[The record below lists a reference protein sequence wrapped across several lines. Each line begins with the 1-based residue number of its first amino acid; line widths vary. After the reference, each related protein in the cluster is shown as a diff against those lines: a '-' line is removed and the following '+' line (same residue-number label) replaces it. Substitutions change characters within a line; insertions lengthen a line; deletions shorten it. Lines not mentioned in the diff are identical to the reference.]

1 MPANRMRR
9 AAERTLRRHAAE
21 RPAAHPGA
29 PGPPALIGPDGARVD
44 PAALLDRRGER
55 LWLLTA
61 PGATG
66 PGPLPWL
73 HEAAW
78 RRAAADP
85 RDAQRPV
92 LLNLAGLAAD
102 GPVTADELLRAVTGE
117 ATDHGYLLLL
127 DGLDTAG
134 GAVRAAVAG
143 VVGPLTRLAPAST
156 IVTLSHAEPVPGF
169 HIPAVVLPEQLPA
182 VDDAAGSAAVA
193 PVGEA
198 AWDALAGRL
207 RTQRP
212 WPAGLLAAAVAAC
225 TGAAQE
231 LRWRIIDDLAALG
244 DRRLLFR
251 AALVAGVCDDDGVRR
266 AARGEIEVLAGTVT
280 AARDATWVS
289 RLLSALDVLDGG
301 AHGQDEAG
309 GDAEAPSGD
318 AVLLRMAATGRAGAA
333 PLTLLA
339 RRDPAA
345 AIAAAERTA
354 DPLDLDAVARAAD
367 DPEVVRAVLRRRAVY
382 PPWETAL
389 AYRAQLQP
397 GVARALLAEPD
408 GEAGGLSAGRWQGFR
423 MTRGSAYGRLL
434 DDVLARPW
442 AWPPH
447 TAPLLFTLSG
457 VRPPDTEA
465 PIVVAA
471 LPRAAGGAVF
481 AALVVLAFGRLAD
494 DHVTAPAATAAVL
507 AGLAVAGTSIALRL
521 RRWRAALAGPFAATS
536 AAAADGPGDAAA
548 WPLRR
553 EYVLAA
559 LLGFGR
565 RIDAVRTGQH
575 LLGDTLRR
583 ACARAGVPE
592 VEITHLLRLLAAR
605 HALGGRKASPVVPE
619 QAFRLDAHE
628 PTI

>member
-9 AAERTLRRHAAE
+9 AAERALRRHAVE
-21 RPAAHPGA
+21 RPPAPPGA
-29 PGPPALIGPDGARVD
+29 PGPPALIAPDGARVD
-44 PAALLDRRGER
+44 PATLLDRRGEH

-61 PGATG
+61 PGTAG

-85 RDAQRPV
+85 QDAQRPV

-102 GPVTADELLRAVTGE
+102 GPVTPDELLRAVSGE
-117 ATDHGYLLLL
+117 ATDGGYLLLV

-143 VVGPLTRLAPAST
+143 VIGPLTRLAPAST
-156 IVTLSHAEPVPGF
+156 VITLSHAEPVPGF
-169 HIPAVVLPEQLPA
+169 HIPAVVLPEPSPGPTA
-182 VDDAAGSAAVA
+182 DGADAADHAPAA

-212 WPAGLLAAAVAAC
+212 WPAGLMAAVVAAC
-225 TGAAQE
+225 TGAGEE

-266 AARGEIEVLAGTVT
+266 AARGEIEVLAGTVVG
-280 AARDATWVS
+280 ARDATWVS
-289 RLLSALDVLDGG
+289 RLLSVLDVLDGG
-301 AHGQDEAG
+301 AHRDDAAG
-309 GDAEAPSGD
+309 GDAEAPSGT
-318 AVLLRMAATGRAGAA
+318 AVLLRMASTGRPGAA
-333 PLTLLA
+333 PLTILA

-345 AIAAAERTA
+345 AIAAAEQTA
-354 DPLDLDAVARAAD
+354 DPHVLDAVARAAD
-367 DPEVVRAVLRRRAVY
+367 DPEVLRAVLRRREVY

-397 GVARALLAEPD
+397 AVARALLAEP
-408 GEAGGLSAGRWQGFR
+408 GAEAGALTAGRWQGFR

-457 VRPPDTEA
+457 VRPPDTQA
-465 PIVVAA
+465 PVLLAA

-481 AALVVLAFGRLAD
+481 AALAVLAGGRLAD
-494 DHVTAPAATAAVL
+494 DHVTAPVATAALL
-507 AGLAVAGTSIALRL
+507 AGLTVAGASLALRL
-521 RRWRAALAGPFAATS
+521 RQWRDALAAPDAGP
-536 AAAADGPGDAAA
+536 DAAPA
-548 WPLRR
+548 PLRR
-553 EYVLAA
+553 EHVLAA

-565 RIDAVRTGQH
+565 RIEAIRTGHH
-575 LLGDTLRR
+575 LLDDALRR

-592 VEITHLLRLLAAR
+592 VEVTHLLRVLAAR

-619 QAFRLDAHE
+619 QVFRLDEHE
-628 PTI
+628 PSS